1 MPYKV
6 HEALMI
12 TSSDG
17 KGVILSGG
25 YNNTKIPLDTILEL
39 RENELNQELEWIVWN
54 QTMSTPRRGH
64 VMFLVSDKF
73 CENTTMENPITIH
86 HYCENSLFAENAML
100 KWSIVGTVII
110 LLSIL
115 VPIKCYYNIRYFYDD
130 NEGQMLGENEIELT
144 LIQNLNMMT
153 EKNPSY
159 ENADINPYP
168 QEVFSLPHIDIKQIQ
183 KGKIIG
189 TNKYYCIIVIYFH
202 FILSPFLNI
211 SIHFRIWKFW

>member
-6 HEALMI
+6 QETVMI
-12 TSSDG
+12 TTSDG
-17 KGVILSGG
+17 KGVIVSGG

-39 RENELNQELEWIVWN
+39 RENESNQELEWIVWN

-64 VMFLVSDKF
+64 VMFLVSDRF
-73 CENTTMENPITIH
+73 CENTTMVNPIAVH
-86 HYCENSLFAENAML
+86 HYCENSLFGENAML
-100 KWSIVGTVII
+100 KWIVVGTVII

-115 VPIKCYYNIRYFYDD
+115 VPIKCYYNIRYFCND

-159 ENADINPYP
+159 ENSDINPYP

-189 TNKYYCIIVIYFH
+189 KY
-202 FILSPFLNI
+202 
-211 SIHFRIWKFW
+211 

>member
-6 HEALMI
+6 QETVMI
-12 TSSDG
+12 TTSDG
-17 KGVILSGG
+17 KGVIVSGG

-64 VMFLVSDKF
+64 VMILVSDKF
-73 CENTTMENPITIH
+73 CENTTMENPITVH

-100 KWSIVGTVII
+100 KWSVVGTVII
-110 LLSIL
+110 FLSIL
-115 VPIKCYYNIRYFYDD
+115 APIKCYYFSND

-144 LIQNLNMMT
+144 VIQNLNMMT

-159 ENADINPYP
+159 EKADFNPYP
-168 QEVFSLPHIDIKQIQ
+168 QEVLSLPYIDIKHIM

-189 TNKYYCIIVIYFH
+189 NIIENYSNVT
-202 FILSPFLNI
+202 LSLI
-211 SIHFRIWKFW
+211 

>member
-6 HEALMI
+6 QETVMI
-12 TSSDG
+12 TTSDG
-17 KGVILSGG
+17 KGVIVSGG

-73 CENTTMENPITIH
+73 CENTTMENPINVH

-100 KWSIVGTVII
+100 KWSVVGTVII

-115 VPIKCYYNIRYFYDD
+115 APIKCYYCIRYFSND

-144 LIQNLNMMT
+144 EIQNLNMMT

-159 ENADINPYP
+159 ENPYP
-168 QEVFSLPHIDIKQIQ
+168 QEVFGLPHIDIKQIQ

-189 TNKYYCIIVIYFH
+189 NMYCNCSLF
-202 FILSPFLNI
+202 PF
-211 SIHFRIWKFW
+211 